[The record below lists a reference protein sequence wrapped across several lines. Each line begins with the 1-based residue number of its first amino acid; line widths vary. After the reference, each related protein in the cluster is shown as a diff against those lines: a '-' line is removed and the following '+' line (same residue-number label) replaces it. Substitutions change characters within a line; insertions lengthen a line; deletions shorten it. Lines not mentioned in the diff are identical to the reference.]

1 MAKRNKIILYTSKSY
16 PCKIGGM
23 EIYNYY
29 LIQELAKTPDSKRF
43 TVLSSCMAAG
53 SDLVNVLPE
62 KERIFVLRRY
72 GLSTAST
79 IFYYC
84 FSKKM
89 RWKEVAV
96 VYLPYTSNFSYSAFP
111 LLILKKILKVE
122 YVVHIHSG
130 GIMEWKPRWLLKSFF
145 KNARNIAGVSV
156 PIVEEY
162 GEKTG
167 REIKY
172 LPPLLP
178 FMESSK
184 DKKTLRQQRGFDRFK
199 NIIVF
204 IGTIKALKAPETLLK
219 AFKELGQ
226 DFIHQ
231 HQLGLVMVGDGPL
244 RRQLENKY
252 ADMGSI
258 VFEGTV
264 PNAEIKDYYKLADAY
279 VITSWFEGTSISL
292 LEAMFNKL
300 PCIGTNVT
308 GIRDIIKPG
317 VTGFLF
323 EKDDYQGLS
332 HTLREV
338 FVDCSHAETVGKN
351 AYEYYLVTFCYKD
364 HLSQILE
371 FIGL

>member
-1 MAKRNKIILYTSKSY
+1 
-16 PCKIGGM
+16 
-23 EIYNYY
+23 
-29 LIQELAKTPDSKRF
+29 
-43 TVLSSCMAAG
+43 
-53 SDLVNVLPE
+53 
-62 KERIFVLRRY
+62 
-72 GLSTAST
+72 
-79 IFYYC
+79 
-84 FSKKM
+84 
-89 RWKEVAV
+89 
-96 VYLPYTSNFSYSAFP
+96 NFSYSAFP
-111 LLILKKILKVE
+111 LLILKKLLNVE

-130 GIMEWKPRWLLKSFF
+130 GTRESTPCWLLKSFF

-252 ADMGSI
+252 ADMDSI
-258 VFEGTV
+258 IFEGAV
-264 PNAEIKDYYKLADAY
+264 PNEEIKDYYKLADVY
-279 VITSWFEGTSISL
+279 TITSWFEGTSISL
-292 LEAMFNKL
+292 LEAMFNRL
-300 PCIGTNVT
+300 PCIGTNVS
-308 GIRDIIKPG
+308 GIKDIIKPDKNG
-317 VTGFLF
+317 YLF
-323 EKDDYQGLS
+323 EKGDYNGLSQIIRKVIVEYNHAAIKGQNAYQDYQTNFS
-332 HTLREV
+332 Y
-338 FVDCSHAETVGKN
+338 N
-351 AYEYYLVTFCYKD
+351 D
-364 HLSQILE
+364 HLSQVID
-371 FIGL
+371 FIKTKN